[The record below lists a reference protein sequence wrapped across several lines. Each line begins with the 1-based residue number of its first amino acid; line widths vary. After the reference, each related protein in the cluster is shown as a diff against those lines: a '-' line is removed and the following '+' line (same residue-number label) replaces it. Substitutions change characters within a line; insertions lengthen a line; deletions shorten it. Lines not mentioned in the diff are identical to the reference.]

1 MTKVTIIVPCYNEED
16 NVKPMAGMLSMVMS
30 KLSQYDYEIVFR
42 DNGSQ
47 DLTAKRLKEVAKDNK
62 HIKAIINSRNY
73 GVFPEKNTFKGHVSG
88 DVIISIACDFQE
100 PPELIPEF
108 LSWYEKGCEIVA
120 GQKTSSKEG
129 KIKYGLRQIYYKII
143 DLFSDC
149 PRIPNMSGIFLAS
162 RRVME
167 TYWSGYKYQTMDHF
181 IADMGLDVKLIQY
194 EQQKRKSGKSSYNIW
209 RYLSFSIT
217 SLVQTSTVPLRIAT
231 VAGLILAIFSFIVG
245 IVYLVMKIIWWD
257 MFSAGMTPV
266 LIGLFFLGSIQL
278 LFIGLVGE
286 YVGQILKISLPDNP
300 PAIRELINYE
310 STNEEDFVMIGQDHI

>member
-194 EQQKRKSGKSSYNIW
+194 EQQKRKSGKSSYNI
-209 RYLSFSIT
+209 YGAS
-217 SLVQTSTVPLRIAT
+217 
-231 VAGLILAIFSFIVG
+231 
-245 IVYLVMKIIWWD
+245 
-257 MFSAGMTPV
+257 
-266 LIGLFFLGSIQL
+266 
-278 LFIGLVGE
+278 
-286 YVGQILKISLPDNP
+286 
-300 PAIRELINYE
+300 
-310 STNEEDFVMIGQDHI
+310 